1 MPFDLKFILTNNN
14 ITCTLRMALLQ
25 INNLDKCDNNK
36 RERKK
41 KKKEKEVVDEQ
52 LGLHGFESYY
62 FNNQVK
68 CADEK
73 NDLWPVSFY
82 NNVMCMQTYCLRPL
96 LRHKSLKEYGQY
108 YWLNGINNLKRHP

>member
-1 MPFDLKFILTNNN
+1 MYVDAINFVLKFILTNNN

-52 LGLHGFESYY
+52 LGLHGFESY
-62 FNNQVK
+62 V
-68 CADEK
+68 
-73 NDLWPVSFY
+73 L
-82 NNVMCMQTYCLRPL
+82 
-96 LRHKSLKEYGQY
+96 
-108 YWLNGINNLKRHP
+108 

>member
-1 MPFDLKFILTNNN
+1 
-14 ITCTLRMALLQ
+14 MALLQ
-25 INNLDKCDNNK
+25 INNIEKCDNNK

-82 NNVMCMQTYCLRPL
+82 NRRVGGGVRGVRTN
-96 LRHKSLKEYGQY
+96 SLWWSIMEG
-108 YWLNGINNLKRHP
+108 

>member
-1 MPFDLKFILTNNN
+1 
-14 ITCTLRMALLQ
+14 MALLQ
-25 INNLDKCDNNK
+25 INNIDKCDNNK

-52 LGLHGFESYY
+52 LGLHGFESNYY

-73 NDLWPVSFY
+73 NDLSGLSAFITMSCV
-82 NNVMCMQTYCLRPL
+82 CKL
-96 LRHKSLKEYGQY
+96 
-108 YWLNGINNLKRHP
+108 IA